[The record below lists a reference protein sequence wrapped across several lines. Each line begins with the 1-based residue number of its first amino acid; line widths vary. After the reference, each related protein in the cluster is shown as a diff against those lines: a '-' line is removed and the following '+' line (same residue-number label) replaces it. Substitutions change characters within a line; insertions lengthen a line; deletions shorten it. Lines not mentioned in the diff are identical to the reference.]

1 MNVMVK
7 KFLLSICKPT
17 LTLNNLISLHLSYN
31 KKKMSTLEN
40 VIDGLNDVRRRIE
53 VVAQKRKEG
62 NVEPRLVAVSKTK
75 PIEHIIGIYQK
86 GQRYF
91 GENYVQELIT
101 KSSDVELLEKC
112 RDIKWHF
119 IGHIQKNKVS
129 KVLMVPGLHVIETI
143 DSEKLANAVN
153 DGWKKLNK
161 ESKLKIMVQVNTS
174 NEKEKFGVATD
185 TVVDLCK
192 FIIEKC
198 DHLELIGLMTIG
210 QYGYDCSQGPNP
222 DFLALIDCKRDVCDK
237 LKLNPSEIEL
247 SMGMSDDFEQAIE
260 LGSTNVRVGSSIF
273 GFRARKE
280 KQ

>member
-1 MNVMVK
+1 MVK

>member
-1 MNVMVK
+1 MNVMLK
-7 KFLLSICKPT
+7 KLLISTCKPT
-17 LTLNNLISLHLSYN
+17 LTLKNLISLHLSYN

-40 VIDGLNDVRRRIE
+40 VIDGLNDVRCRIQI
-53 VVAQKRKEG
+53 VTKKRKEG
-62 NVEPRLVAVSKTK
+62 IVEPRLVAVSKTK

-86 GQRYF
+86 GQRHF
-91 GENYVQELIT
+91 GENYVQELIS

-112 RDIKWHF
+112 PDIKWHF

-143 DSEKLANAVN
+143 DSEKLAKAIN

-174 NEKEKFGVATD
+174 NEKEKSGVTTD
-185 TVVDLCK
+185 SVVDLYK

-222 DFLALIDCKRDVCDK
+222 DFLALIDCKKDVCDK
-237 LKLNPSEIEL
+237 LKLNPFEIEL
-247 SMGMSDDFEQAIE
+247 SMGMSDDFEHAIE

>member
-1 MNVMVK
+1 MLK
-7 KFLLSICKPT
+7 KSVLLICKPT
-17 LTLNNLISLHLSYN
+17 LTLKNLILLHLSDN

-40 VIDGLNDVRRRIE
+40 VIAGLNDVRYRIK
-53 VVAQKRKEG
+53 VVSQKQKEG
-62 NVEPRLVAVSKTK
+62 RVEPRLVAVSKTK

-86 GQRYF
+86 GQRHF
-91 GENYVQELIT
+91 GENYVQELIA
-101 KSSDVELLEKC
+101 KSSDVEILEKC
-112 RDIKWHF
+112 QDIMWHF
-119 IGHIQKNKVS
+119 IGHIQRNKVS
-129 KVLMVPGLHVIETI
+129 KVLMAPGLHVIETI
-143 DSEKLANAVN
+143 DSEKLAIAVN

-161 ESKLKIMVQVNTS
+161 ESRLKIMVQVNTS
-174 NEKEKFGVATD
+174 NEKEKSGITTD
-185 TVVDLCK
+185 TVIDLYK

-222 DFLALIDCKRDVCDK
+222 DFLALVNCKRDICDK

-247 SMGMSDDFEQAIE
+247 SMGMSDDFEHAIE

-273 GFRARKE
+273 GYRPKKE

>member
-1 MNVMVK
+1 MNVMLK
-7 KFLLSICKPT
+7 KLLISTCKPT
-17 LTLNNLISLHLSYN
+17 LTLKNLISLHLSYN

-40 VIDGLNDVRRRIE
+40 VIDGLNDVRCRIK

-86 GQRYF
+86 GQRHF

-174 NEKEKFGVATD
+174 NEKEKSGVTTD
-185 TVVDLCK
+185 TVVDLYK

-222 DFLALIDCKRDVCDK
+222 DFLALVDCKKDVCDR

-247 SMGMSDDFEQAIE
+247 SMGMSDDFEHAIE

>member
-1 MNVMVK
+1 MFIK
-7 KFLLSICKPT
+7 SLLSIYKPT
-17 LTLNNLISLHLSYN
+17 LILKNLISLQLSYN

-40 VIDGLNDVRRRIE
+40 VIDGLNDVRCRIK
-53 VVAQKRKEG
+53 VVTQKQKECY
-62 NVEPRLVAVSKTK
+62 VEPRLVAVSKTK

-86 GQRYF
+86 GQRHF
-91 GENYVQELIT
+91 GENYVQELIA
-101 KSSDVELLEKC
+101 KSTDVEILDKC
-112 RDIKWHF
+112 QDIKWHF

-129 KVLMVPGLHVIETI
+129 KVLMAPGLHVIETI
-143 DSEKLANAVN
+143 DSEKLASAVN

-161 ESKLKIMVQVNTS
+161 ESKLKVMIQVNTS
-174 NEKEKFGVATD
+174 NEKEKSGITTD
-185 TVVDLCK
+185 SVVDFYK

-222 DFLALIDCKRDVCDK
+222 DFLALVDCKKNVCDK

-247 SMGMSDDFEQAIE
+247 SMGMSDDFEHAIE

-273 GFRARKE
+273 GFRPRKE